1 MPEILFWD
9 VDTQYDFIMP
19 DGKLCI
25 PGAVE
30 LLPNLARLTRLARRH
45 PRRIRVL
52 ASMCDHEESD
62 SEISSQPDFQETFP
76 PHCLRGSAGHAK
88 VASTELNKVWSVS
101 HRKMAVKCIEQKLE
115 RHHGDILI
123 LKRMFDVFS
132 NPNTEPILRRLDP
145 AQVYLYGVAL
155 DVCVA
160 RAIEGLLRLAQ
171 TNLFLVRDAT
181 EAIDRARGES
191 LVKQWSLSGV
201 NLIRTAE
208 VCQKFEETQ

>member
-1 MPEILFWD
+1 MPGTLFWD

-25 PGAVE
+25 PGALR
-30 LLPNLARLTRLARRH
+30 LLPNLARLTRLAH
-45 PRRIRVL
+45 QHSRRIRIL
-52 ASMCDHEESD
+52 ASMCDHDESD
-62 SEISSQPDFQETFP
+62 LEISQTPDFQETFP

-88 VASTELNKVWSVS
+88 VASTELDKVWNVS
-101 HRKMAVKCIEQKLE
+101 NRKMAMKCIEQKLKKYG
-115 RHHGDILI
+115 GDILI

-132 NPNTEPILRRLDP
+132 NPNAEIILKHLQP
-145 AQVYLYGVAL
+145 EEVFVYGVAL

-181 EAIDRARGES
+181 EAIDRARGER
-191 LVKQWSLSGV
+191 LLTQWSLGGV
-201 NLIRTAE
+201 GLIETND
-208 VCQKFEETQ
+208 VCQRFEGS